1 MPPDTTSTVAIAP
14 PADAGAFA
22 NRLLALTA
30 EPLPRA
36 DFIGR
41 LATMVADAV
50 AGSPL
55 ELWIDDGSWW
65 IRAQVDRPRAAVV
78 RREVA
83 TAAGL
88 SLDALCAAVGVE
100 PTGRES
106 GRVIAR
112 RKPDGTHDVTIVGLA
127 VGDARAGWVM
137 VDHGV
142 ADYLARRDVALLGR
156 IAEPLATSAMTQRV
170 HAALRERVKELSC
183 LYDVAQIT
191 RTSGRGLPEVL
202 EAVARQLPEAWQ
214 YPEIAGSRIELDG
227 DSFGPEGSVGGWVAE
242 QRADLVVD
250 GVRRGTVVIGYR
262 ERRPELDEGP
272 FLAEERVLLEAVASQ
287 IAAMVSRREAELEH
301 ERLREQLRHA
311 DRLAT
316 VGQLAA
322 GVAHEL
328 NEPISSVLGFAQ
340 LLRGQRTPDD
350 PDWDDLGK
358 IEAAALHARDIVRQL
373 LLFSRRGPGA
383 REEVDLQR
391 VIDDAAV
398 IVGPR
403 IRRAGVR
410 LHREP
415 TAGSV
420 TVAGDSAQLRQ
431 VVVNLLV
438 NAIQAMPEGGDLT
451 VRIDGDADERVLT
464 VEDTGEGMS
473 DAVRQQA
480 LLPFFTTRELH
491 EGTGLGLAV
500 VHGIVTGHGGT
511 VEIDSREGT
520 GTRVVL
526 HLPVRHGEGGAT

>member
-1 MPPDTTSTVAIAP
+1 MPPDTTPTVAIAP
-14 PADAGAFA
+14 PADVGAFA

-36 DFIGR
+36 DFVGR
-41 LATMVADAV
+41 LAAMVADAV

-55 ELWIDDGSWW
+55 ELWIDDGPWW
-65 IRAQVDRPRAAVV
+65 FQGHVDRRRAAVV
-78 RREVA
+78 QRVVPIAPRL
-83 TAAGL
+83 T
-88 SLDALCAAVGVE
+88 LDALCAAVSVE

-112 RKPDGTHDVTIVGLA
+112 RKPDGTHDVTIVDLA
-127 VGDARAGWVM
+127 VGDTRAGWVV

-170 HAALRERVKELSC
+170 QALLRERVKELSC
-183 LYDVAQIT
+183 LYAVAQIT
-191 RTSGRGLPEVL
+191 RSSGHRLPELL
-202 EAVARQLPEAWQ
+202 ESVARQLPEAWQ
-214 YPEIAGSRIELDG
+214 YPEIAASRIELDG
-227 DSFGPEGSVGGWVAE
+227 EAFGQQAPEGGWVAE
-242 QRADLVVD
+242 QRAELVVD
-250 GVRRGTVVIGYR
+250 GARRGMVAIGYR
-262 ERRPELDEGP
+262 DTRPELDEGP
-272 FLAEERVLLEAVASQ
+272 FLTEERALLEAVASQ
-287 IAAMVSRREAELEH
+287 IAATVSRKEAELEQ
-301 ERLREQLRHA
+301 ERLRDHLRHA

-316 VGQLAA
+316 VGELAA

-328 NEPISSVLGFAQ
+328 NEPISAVLGFAQ
-340 LLRGQRTPDD
+340 LLRGQRNPEDS
-350 PDWDDLGK
+350 DWEDLGK

-373 LLFSRRGPGA
+373 LLFSRRGPVA
-383 REEVDLQR
+383 REEVDLER

-403 IRRAGVR
+403 LRRAGVR
-410 LHREP
+410 MHRER
-415 TAGSV
+415 TAPARI
-420 TVAGDSAQLRQ
+420 AGDSAQLRQ

-438 NAIQAMPEGGDLT
+438 NAIQAMPEGGDVT
-451 VRIDGDADERVLT
+451 VRIDADAGDRVLT
-464 VEDTGEGMS
+464 VEDTGDGMS
-473 DAVRQQA
+473 DGVRQQA

-511 VEIDSREGT
+511 VEIDSREGI

-526 HLPVRHGEGGAT
+526 RLPVTADEEGDR